1 MNPCFQ
7 LNSALTIEVATDA
20 FILLVVLA
28 VVLSLTS
35 NTEMYLLHNNFFFC
49 HPFYFVFRLLAPN
62 CEIIQELGQLYPF
75 EIVFGMNGR
84 IWVKAKT
91 IQQTLIVA
99 NILEACEHMTAEQ
112 RTQAFAKLSER

>member
-1 MNPCFQ
+1 MEPEMVCKD
-7 LNSALTIEVATDA
+7 NSGRGNGIGEIGHEDCCLR
-20 FILLVVLA
+20 F
-28 VVLSLTS
+28 SLGP
-35 NTEMYLLHNNFFFC
+35 NKK
-49 HPFYFVFRLLAPN
+49 LLAPN

-112 RTQAFAKLSER
+112 RTQALAKLSER